1 MKQNGNR
8 LDISSSK
15 KTPLAYPVLLI
26 LFRVSWHLVV
36 CSYKSPNFTVFQGP
50 IYLSIY
56 TPHLQLRRYRACFN
70 LPVFSNESEEDYLD
84 MAASYSAEG
93 DYASAMQYLDNILRI
108 NPSNTQAQ
116 DLKRGLTHVMS
127 KDNKTFVSSVNPM
140 VNQEPPRYQAQMR
153 SAAFW

>member
-1 MKQNGNR
+1 MK
-8 LDISSSK
+8 K
-15 KTPLAYPVLLI
+15 LL
-26 LFRVSWHLVV
+26 
-36 CSYKSPNFTVFQGP
+36 
-50 IYLSIY
+50 LSIVF
-56 TPHLQLRRYRACFN
+56 TSVICFN
-70 LPVFSNESEEDYLD
+70 LPVFSNEIEEDYFD

-140 VNQEPPRYQAQMR
+140 VKQAEEYRKIGDEDKELSSLLQGTQSMIIWR
-153 SAAFW
+153 IIILEIFTEEIISIQRQLMHLILLFRLDLILLKVI

>member
-56 TPHLQLRRYRACFN
+56 TPRLQLRRYRACFN
-70 LPVFSNESEEDYLD
+70 LPVL
-84 MAASYSAEG
+84 
-93 DYASAMQYLDNILRI
+93 QYLVPVQYLVGAEF
-108 NPSNTQAQ
+108 TQMNRKLCSYWESSLGEHSSWEL
-116 DLKRGLTHVMS
+116 LK
-127 KDNKTFVSSVNPM
+127 
-140 VNQEPPRYQAQMR
+140 MR
-153 SAAFW
+153 RVQKSLE